1 MRMRSLCSAVT
12 IASLVLLAGP
22 APSFGQQRGDDAE
35 RKSKNGETTATIGG
49 VDVRITYGRPQARGR
64 TVWGDLVPYDA
75 VWRAGADEATTITF
89 SSDVTIEGQPL
100 PAGTY
105 ALFTIP
111 SQETWTV
118 VFNKVA
124 EQWGAYD
131 YDESQDALRV
141 QVQPTTGDHVEEL
154 TFSVEG
160 NAVVLSWEKLRV
172 PFKVEAG
179 QAA

>member
-1 MRMRSLCSAVT
+1 MRMRSVYSAVA
-12 IASLVLLAGP
+12 IAGLALVVGA

-35 RKSKNGETTATIGG
+35 RKSKNGETTATLGG
-49 VDVRITYGRPQARGR
+49 VDVSITYGRPQVRGR
-64 TVWGDLVPYDA
+64 TVWGDLVPYGA
-75 VWRAGADEATTITF
+75 VWRTGADEATTITF
-89 SSDVTIEGQPL
+89 SGDVTIEGQPL

-111 SQETWTV
+111 SQEAWTV

-154 TFSVEG
+154 TFSVEEST
-160 NAVVLSWEKLRV
+160 VVIAWEKLRV

-179 QAA
+179 PAA